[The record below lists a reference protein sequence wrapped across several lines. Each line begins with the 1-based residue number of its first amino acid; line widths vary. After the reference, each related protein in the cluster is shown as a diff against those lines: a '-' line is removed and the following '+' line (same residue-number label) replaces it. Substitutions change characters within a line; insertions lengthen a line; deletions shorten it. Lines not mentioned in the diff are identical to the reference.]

1 MYTHTTTPSGA
12 PVHAYALG
20 DGHTLNLNPQEQK
33 ALERLQHQLSNIAQR
48 LLDVGVAADPRA
60 PAPTKNAFKVIESL
74 ITDAALWFLS
84 VDPKKLAKDHDMAQ
98 QPLVR
103 QDMLRRIHSVTLA
116 EAKLIQN
123 AVCTSRQL
131 WRELC
136 TLADSPDFNPDAAR
150 HPQVYDDVRMRIY
163 PWINTINRALES
175 RLMAEQGSSAPQAA
189 EAAEPAKST
198 TPRTAPARPARPA
211 PPRPPALA
219 KPQASPP
226 PQTPPKPQAT
236 SKPQAPQRPP
246 RATPQQAAL
255 VAQAAREIRTLHE
268 WRGLGGEI
276 VPHVIVTLPGWPTG
290 CSLHIRNMQG
300 AMLDEFGPPLG
311 AGKAPVTLLLNAGE
325 GHYSAHINGQRVPVP
340 AGGDC
345 FYRAILAGMS
355 TPDRSALL
363 ESVGADPAEP
373 YSADSMSKL
382 REATSGQLAAAPA
395 RFGPL
400 LELMQMAEG

>member
-1 MYTHTTTPSGA
+1 MYIHTTTPSGV

-33 ALERLQHQLSNIAQR
+33 ALERLQHQISNIAQR

-84 VDPKKLAKDHDMAQ
+84 VDPKKLAKDLDMAQ

-103 QDMLRRIHSVTLA
+103 QDMLRRIDSVTLA

-136 TLADSPDFNPDAAR
+136 TLAQSPDFNPDAPR

-189 EAAEPAKST
+189 EAAEPVKST
-198 TPRTAPARPARPA
+198 TSLTPPARPARPA
-211 PPRPPALA
+211 PAR
-219 KPQASPP
+219 
-226 PQTPPKPQAT
+226 
-236 SKPQAPQRPP
+236 PQAPARPP

-255 VAQAAREIRTLHE
+255 VAQAAREIRTMHE

-300 AMLDEFGPPLG
+300 AMLDEFGPPLA
-311 AGKAPVTLLLNAGE
+311 AGKTPVTLLLNAGE

-345 FYRAILAGMS
+345 FYRAILVSMS
-355 TPDRSALL
+355 SEDRTAFL
-363 ESVGADPAEP
+363 ESVGADPTEP
-373 YSADSMSKL
+373 YAAASLAKL

-400 LELMQMAEG
+400 LELMQTAEG